1 MSRRKRRSS
10 LFDYSVP
17 DDSEPAQGDT
27 TDGKSQD
34 FLSNNRTR
42 ALKQQSENPVPVPL
56 HLWMK
61 NVNLWILQLPRWGTP
76 TS

>member
-1 MSRRKRRSS
+1 MMSRRKRRSS

-17 DDSEPAQGDT
+17 DDTAQGDT